1 LKSNRPRTFARRPR
15 TLVLA
20 AACFAAACSVG
31 TATAAAATVGA
42 AEPVSGTP
50 AASTSATGSDAYAS
64 SGGGVTAPG
73 KPEVADVVCLKRCVS
88 GRKATPGAAIA
99 VKGDF
104 LQFATRVVFAG
115 SDGPISSR
123 YTYRSDSRFKA
134 LVPRGAVSSRP
145 FVIGTRGQ
153 RSNRSPRRL
162 EVLPKSA
169 LPTEVFPVR
178 GPHQYWDGFGAGRG
192 HEGMDIGAR
201 CGTPMVSA
209 LDGRVEH
216 KAYHSAAGNYVVV
229 DTAGTPNDLMYAH
242 LIRPGSVRVGQT
254 VTAGQRI
261 GYVGETGNAQ
271 GCHLHF
277 EFWKGDWYGGGH
289 AVDPEPYLRA
299 WDRKS

>member
-1 LKSNRPRTFARRPR
+1 MKSHRPRNLERRSR
-15 TLVLA
+15 ALVLS
-20 AACFAAACSVG
+20 AACFITASVVG
-31 TATAAAATVGA
+31 TAGAGAASLGT
-42 AEPVSGTP
+42 AEPVSDSP
-50 AASTSATGSDAYAS
+50 QASTSGSAGAHSS

-73 KPEVADVVCLKRCVS
+73 KPEVADVFCVKRCVS
-88 GRKATPGAAIA
+88 GRKATPGAAIT

-104 LQFATRVVFAG
+104 LQYATRVVFAG

-123 YTYRSDSRFKA
+123 YTYRSDDRFKA

-145 FVIGTRGQ
+145 YVIGTRGQ

-162 EVLPKSA
+162 MVLPKSA

-192 HEGMDIGAR
+192 HQGMDIGAK
-201 CGTPMVSA
+201 CGTPLVSA

-216 KAYHSAAGNYVVV
+216 KAYHGSAGYYVVI
-229 DTAGTPNDLMYAH
+229 DTAGAASDLMYAH
-242 LIRPGSVRVGQT
+242 LIKPAAVRGGEQVA
-254 VTAGQRI
+254 AGERI
-261 GYVGETGNAQ
+261 GFVGETGNAS

-277 EFWKGDWYGGGH
+277 EYWRGDWYGGGQ
-289 AVDPEPYLRA
+289 AIDPEPMLRA